1 MASYIKGMFSPANLA
16 QGQLYLV
23 CGSRRFTGLRLRDL
37 VVEYALQGAVRVL
50 IGGNRFGVHEIAY
63 ALAAQTEQYYEIL
76 ENNISL
82 ARAETCYQMAGLLK
96 STPVSATPTLVSDFL
111 SPFYE
116 EGMAEK
122 EVDELL
128 FESFAELRRLSKHT
142 PLVITASIDEKRKR
156 LLHAL
161 EKTVDV
167 IERPDAI
174 TPASVGNRYGAPSN
188 GGSMGH
194 TKVPFTMQYH
204 RERQH
209 FSEFRRALLLHE
221 DQLLFDELWNRSE
234 FHIPAAEKAAHPLP
248 IGTILLSMNL
258 EQEKAIAHLQ
268 EKIKAQEKEI
278 QRLQEENKQKERQI
292 VYTNAEIDGLQREME
307 RSLKQFREEMLEM
320 LYPAYAS

>member
-1 MASYIKGMFSPANLA
+1 MHMFLPANLT

-23 CGSRRFTGLRLRDL
+23 CGSRHFTGLRMRDL
-37 VVEYALQGAVRVL
+37 VVEFALQGAVRVL
-50 IGGNRFGVHEIAY
+50 VGGNRFGVHEIAY
-63 ALAAQTEQYYEIL
+63 ALAAQTEQYYDIL
-76 ENNISL
+76 ENRISL

-96 STPVSATPTLVSDFL
+96 STLAAAKPTLVSDFL

-128 FESFAELRRLSKHT
+128 FESFAELRRLSQHA
-142 PLVITASIDEKRKR
+142 PLVLTASVDEKRKR
-156 LLHAL
+156 LLLAL

-167 IERPDAI
+167 TERVDAI
-174 TPASVGNRYGAPSN
+174 TPASVGSRYGAPSN
-188 GGSMGH
+188 GARMGH
-194 TKVPFTMQYH
+194 TKIPFTMQYH
-204 RERQH
+204 KERRH

-248 IGTILLSMNL
+248 ISTILLSMNL
-258 EQEKAIAHLQ
+258 EQEKAIAHLE
-268 EKIKAQEKEI
+268 EKIKIQEKEI
-278 QRLQEENKQKERQI
+278 QRLQEENKQKDRQI
-292 VYTNAEIDGLQREME
+292 VYTNTELDGLQREME
-307 RSLKQFREEMLEM
+307 RSMKQFREELLEL